1 MNYYCVA
8 RFSRPPRYAI
18 HGSSGLAGFV
28 EAVQCA
34 NVIAMLQVGL
44 TGGIATGKST
54 VSRLFVEWGAHLI
67 DADVLAREA
76 VAPGKPALRKIA
88 ETFGREMLRPDGT
101 LDRDRLGKVVF
112 GDPKQLEQLNAL
124 VHPYVAVAQEQR
136 SREIAG
142 KDPHAVIIYDAAL
155 LIEAGAHTR
164 MDKIIVVTADA
175 QTQLARLKARNHLSA
190 DEGKRRIGAQMP
202 LAEKIKVA
210 DYVIDGTLPLTRLR
224 KEVQRIYDELKRQA

>member
-1 MNYYCVA
+1 
-8 RFSRPPRYAI
+8 
-18 HGSSGLAGFV
+18 
-28 EAVQCA
+28 
-34 NVIAMLQVGL
+34 MLQAGL
-44 TGGIATGKST
+44 TGGIATGKSA
-54 VSRLFVEWGAHLI
+54 VSKLFVECGASLI

-76 VAPGKPALRKIA
+76 VAPGQPTLRKIA

-112 GDPKQLEQLNAL
+112 GDPTQLEKLNAI

-142 KDPHAVIIYDAAL
+142 KDPHAVIVYDAAL
-155 LIEAGAHTR
+155 LIEAGAQTR

-175 QTQLARLKARNHLSA
+175 QTQLTRLKARDRLSTEEA
-190 DEGKRRIGAQMP
+190 KRRIAAQMP

-210 DYVIDGTLPLTRLR
+210 DYVIDGTLPLEQLR
-224 KEVQRIYDELKRQA
+224 KEVRRIYDELKRQA